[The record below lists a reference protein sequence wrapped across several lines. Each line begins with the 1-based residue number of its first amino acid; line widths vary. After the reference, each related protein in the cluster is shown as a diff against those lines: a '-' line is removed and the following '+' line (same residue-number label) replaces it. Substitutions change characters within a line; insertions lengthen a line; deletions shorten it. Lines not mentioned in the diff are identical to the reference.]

1 MDLAVK
7 KILPGVAYKLSENLN
22 LGPTTLFVGL
32 ALVFL
37 ILYGLSLGKTKALIS
52 LLGIYVALAFDA
64 AFPYLEQLHGFVG
77 ITEEIYTTRIVVFML
92 IYLLTFAILNNSFAR
107 ARFTLKESSIISV
120 AIISLT
126 QIGLL
131 IAVITNIIPDEIIEK
146 MPEYLSAYFA
156 TKEALFFW
164 VIIPILMLIFM
175 RKGKR
180 KNSIN

>member
-1 MDLAVK
+1 MEDFMSV
-7 KILPGVAYKLSENLN
+7 IRGIDFYKLSKNLN

-64 AFPYLEQLHGFVG
+64 AFPYLQELHDLVG
-77 ITEEIYTTRIVVFML
+77 IIKEMYTTRVILLLV
-92 IYLLTFAILNNSFAR
+92 IYLLVFAILNKSFASKR
-107 ARFTLKESSIISV
+107 LTLNDSSIISV
-120 AIISLT
+120 SVISLA

-131 IAVITNIIPDEIIEK
+131 IAVITNIIPDEIVDNL
-146 MPEYLSAYFA
+146 PEYLSAYFA

-164 VIIPILMLIFM
+164 IIIPMLILIFLK
-175 RKGKR
+175 KGKR
-180 KNSIN
+180 KNSAD